1 MTIRVDA
8 DDPTPPYE
16 QIRASLAAEI
26 TSGRLPAGH
35 RLPTVRQVAS
45 DLHVATGTAA
55 RAYREL
61 EQAGLVETGRSLGTV
76 VRAGNVIIPDRAEAA
91 TEFVNAVRQYATLEE
106 ALDAVQ
112 QAWTTSLGLEEP
124 RIGHAPRPGTES
136 HARPSV
142 SR

>member
-1 MTIRVDA
+1 MTIRVDT

-35 RLPTVRQVAS
+35 RLPTVRQVAA

-76 VRAGNVIIPDRAEAA
+76 VRPGNVVVPDRVEAA
-91 TEFVNAVRQYATLEE
+91 TEFVNAVRQFVTLEA
-106 ALDAVQ
+106 ALDAVR
-112 QAWTTSLGLEEP
+112 QAWKTSLDLEES
-124 RIGHAPRPGTES
+124 RTGRAPHPGTGS
-136 HARPSV
+136 DPRLTAR
-142 SR
+142 R